1 MIAIIKDEFKSVN
14 VKFKEKDKLMPER
27 GTLNNE
33 KAKKLLN
40 YESKYPLEIGYKK
53 YIKWYKDFWHTIK

>member
-1 MIAIIKDEFKSVN
+1 
-14 VKFKEKDKLMPER
+14 MPER

-33 KAKKLLN
+33 KEKKFLN